1 MGRLTPDL
9 EALVASALALSA
21 RLERGGERRLL
32 LLEGRRDW
40 GLSAGRAVARALTP
54 VRVTW
59 ITNQPP
65 RGAVGVLSPAK
76 AAGLLGGECDLL
88 IIDVHDGLDADA
100 LGAAA
105 GTLRGGGLLLLLG
118 PPLEQWPDIEDA
130 QAGRIAVHGYTP
142 SDVGSGFI
150 GRLARLLRDSPAVR
164 RYRETRPPA
173 RAERPQMCLPSGT
186 GVAAPNR
193 QDAGGVAATPD
204 QQRAIEAICQLA
216 HSRAR
221 RPLVL
226 TADRGRGKSAALG
239 IAAALLLREAPRR
252 LIVTAPRRHATEALF
267 EHARLAGADA
277 DAMLRFVPP
286 DALLRDRPAADLLL
300 VDEAAGIPAPLL
312 AGLLEHYARICF
324 ATTVH
329 GYEGTGRGF
338 EVRFRAVLDRRTPDW
353 RGLRLETPIRWVQG
367 DPLERLI
374 DDALLLDA
382 EPAPAAEIIARLTEC
397 GPAGIVCERLH
408 RDRLAADDALLRQVF
423 GLLVLGHYQTRPA
436 DLRLMLDAPNIEVIV
451 LRVAPRQPREPV
463 PSAECDGSSGGQSGA
478 SGTRGPILATAL
490 VAAEGRLEADLT
502 EPIFAGRRRP
512 HGHLLPQTLS
522 AHGGLFDAP
531 QLAYA
536 RILRIA
542 VHPAIQR
549 HGFGRR
555 LVIAVRQRAR
565 ADGLDLVGAS
575 FGATADL
582 LAFWRH
588 CGLEPVHIGS
598 RRNAASG
605 AHAAVV
611 LSPVSL
617 AGEKLVAE
625 ARRRLLPRLAV
636 LLGGPL
642 RDLEPPIVAELLA
655 GAPNT
660 EPDLEMTEERELI
673 AFATA
678 SRGLESV
685 LPALQ
690 RLARSRLSSA
700 LGGGRLEAD
709 QAAALILCVLQ
720 QHDPVIASTRLGLGG
735 KAVVLRLLRRAAAAL
750 LAGAG

>member
-1 MGRLTPDL
+1 MGCLRPEL
-9 EALVASALALSA
+9 EAVVASALALSA
-21 RLERGGERRLL
+21 SLERGGERRLL

-130 QAGRIAVHGYTP
+130 QAGRIAVHGYKP
-142 SDVGSGFI
+142 SDVASGFI

-164 RYRETRPPA
+164 GYRETRPPA
-173 RAERPQMCLPSGT
+173 RAERPQMCLPTGT
-186 GVAAPNR
+186 GVAVPNR

-267 EHARLAGADA
+267 EHARLGGADA

-286 DALLRDRPAADLLL
+286 DALLRERPAADLLL

-338 EVRFRAVLDRRTPDW
+338 EVRFRAVLDRRTPNW

-374 DDALLLDA
+374 DDSLLLDA
-382 EPAPAAEIIARLTEC
+382 EPAPAAEIIARLIEC
-397 GPAGIVCERLH
+397 GPAGIVCERLD

-463 PSAECDGSSGGQSGA
+463 PSAECEGSSGDQSGA
-478 SGTRGPILATAL
+478 SITGPILATAL
-490 VAAEGRLEADLT
+490 VGAEGRLEADLT

-531 QLAYA
+531 RLAYA

-542 VHPAIQR
+542 VHPAAQR
-549 HGFGRR
+549 RGFGRR
-555 LVIAVRQRAR
+555 LVMAVRQQAR

-588 CGLEPVHIGS
+588 CGLEPVHSGS

-617 AGEKLVAE
+617 AGEKLVAV

-642 RDLEPPIVAELLA
+642 RDLEPPVVAELLV

-660 EPDLEMTEERELI
+660 EPDLELAEERELI

-690 RLARSRLSSA
+690 RLARLRLSSA
-700 LGGGRLEAD
+700 LGGRRIEAN
-709 QAAALILCVLQ
+709 QASALILCVLQ
-720 QHDPVIASTRLGLGG
+720 QHDPVIASRRLGLGG
-735 KAVVLRLLRRAAAAL
+735 KAVTLRLLRRAAAAL